1 MKAVLYPN
9 FSKKNA
15 LSCARNVCDVL
26 ISNEIEVY
34 VSGEYKK
41 EFSDI
46 SEVKYEDMAESA
58 RTADVVIAI
67 GGDGTILRCA
77 KYLMGSDTKLL
88 GINTGTLGFMAGL
101 EADQLDKLSLL
112 KTGEYGISERMTLEI
127 ACKENGEEKV
137 YTALNDICVKSRN
150 SRICNFDILA
160 DGYLVGTYRAD
171 GVLFSTPSGSTAYAL
186 SAGGPIIEPDLE
198 CIEMTLVCP
207 HSLFTR
213 ATIFSAERVL
223 TFVNTT
229 DDEKRPV
236 TISID
241 GDYQIEIKNSETAK
255 IRRGKNTI
263 SFIDMIGNS
272 FHDSLCRKMMKP
284 IKEVRI

>member
-1 MKAVLYPN
+1 MKAALYPN
-9 FSKKNA
+9 FQKKNA
-15 LSCARNVCDVL
+15 LSCARQVCDIL
-26 ISNEIEVY
+26 ISLGIEVY
-34 VSGEYKK
+34 VSDEYKN

-46 SEVKYEDMAESA
+46 AQVKYEDTAISA
-58 RTADVVIAI
+58 KTADVVIAI

-77 KYLMGSDTKLL
+77 KFLMGTDTKLL

-112 KTGEYGISERMTLEI
+112 KTGDYDISERMTLDI
-127 ACKENGEEKV
+127 TCRENGKEVE
-137 YTALNDICVKSRN
+137 YTALNDVSVKSRH
-150 SRICNFDILA
+150 SRICNFDVSA
-160 DGYLVGTYRAD
+160 DGYLIGRYRAD

-207 HSLFTR
+207 HSLFAR
-213 ATIFSAERVL
+213 ATLFSAERVL
-223 TFVNTT
+223 TFTNTT
-229 DDEKRPV
+229 EDEKRPV

-241 GDYQIEIKNSETAK
+241 GDYRIEIKCGESAEIRKGKHK
-255 IRRGKNTI
+255 IK
-263 SFIDMIGNS
+263 FVDLIGNS

-284 IKEVRI
+284 IK